1 MPRNTLPRRLLCAA
15 ILAALGIHPAV
26 AAKPDATT
34 KKDGP
39 PICPGSP
46 ALPAPESRLPEIA
59 ADDDRIHV
67 EADRIE
73 ARLNQAATFTG
84 HVELR
89 RGNLHLFADTLN
101 YNQAENHIDAQGS
114 IHLRREDGSAVL
126 TPRLQYDIDPGLGSA
141 EDAQFDLPDGQGR
154 GRADNIRF
162 EAKDVLKFDSVRYTT
177 CPPKR
182 NDWFLNA
189 SRLTLD
195 KSTETGTATNVWFT
209 FMHVPVF
216 YTPYL
221 SFPLTDE
228 RRTGLLAPLLGHN
241 TRTGFLVATPYYINL
256 APNMDDTLTPYY
268 LSERGLKLDNEFR
281 YLGTNY
287 KGQIDMAYLPNDRQT
302 GSDRERLRLRHDQN
316 LSPLWSVAA
325 SAQWV
330 SDNNYF
336 IDLGAAS
343 TDSGLTHLPRDLR
356 LDYADNLWRFRA
368 RASSFQTLD
377 DQIPLGNLPYQRLP
391 QLLLSANSSG
401 SPNTLHAGFESE
413 WVNFHRPDSTTGL
426 SVTGQRID
434 LMPSLSLPL
443 RTSYFYLTP
452 KAALRYTAW
461 RLENASGVDATGTTV
476 TRNSNPERILPLYSV
491 DTGLALERE
500 SDWFGSAYVQTLE
513 PRLYYVHIPYR
524 DQDSLP
530 VFDTAIPD
538 FNFLNF
544 FRENRFVGADRVGD
558 ANQVTAAITSRFILP
573 ASGIEQARVSFGQV
587 RYYED
592 QRVNL
597 PPGPISL
604 TSSDLIGEVG
614 ARFGQAWYLRS
625 GLQWDN
631 KVGETRKGVLYLH
644 YRPDPDRIVNI
655 GYRYLNTPPAPLDEQ
670 YDVSS
675 QWTVGPRWKL
685 FGRWNYSM
693 TEQHIVQ
700 TYAGV
705 ERNTCC
711 WSARLT
717 LRQRLLPDG
726 TQDHGVLLEFG
737 LSGFS
742 ELGQGEENPLK
753 QGKFIFE

>member
-26 AAKPDATT
+26 AATPGDSPK
-34 KKDGP
+34 GRQ
-39 PICPGSP
+39 PICPSGP

-89 RGNLHLFADTLN
+89 RGTLHLFADALN

-114 IHLRREDGSAVL
+114 IHLRREDGSAIL
-126 TPRLQYDIDPGLGSA
+126 APRLQYAIDPGLGSA
-141 EDAQFDLPDGQGR
+141 EDAEFDLPEGGGR

-177 CPPKR
+177 CPPNR
-182 NDWFLNA
+182 NDWFLHA
-189 SRLTLD
+189 SHLTLD
-195 KSTETGTATNVWFT
+195 KSTATGTATNVWFE
-209 FMHVPVF
+209 FMRVPVF

-228 RRTGLLAPLLGHN
+228 RRTGFLAPLLGHN

-256 APNMDDTLTPYY
+256 APNMDDTLTPRY
-268 LSERGLKLDNEFR
+268 LSERGVQTTNEFR
-281 YLGTNY
+281 YLGDNY
-287 KGQIDMAYLPNDRQT
+287 KGQVDLSYLPNDRQT
-302 GSDRERLRLRHDQN
+302 GTDREWLHLRHNQN
-316 LSPLWSVAA
+316 LSPRWSIAS

-343 TDSGLTHLPRDLR
+343 ADSGQTHLPRDLR
-356 LDYADNLWRFRA
+356 LDYSDSLWRFRA

-377 DQIPLGNLPYQRLP
+377 ATIPLGNLPYQRLP
-391 QLLLSANSSG
+391 QLLLSGNSSG
-401 SPNTLHAGFESE
+401 SPNTLHAGFEGE
-413 WVNFHRPDSTTGL
+413 WVSFYRPA
-426 SVTGQRID
+426 SVTGQRLD
-434 LMPSLSLPL
+434 LMPSLTLPL
-443 RTSYFYLTP
+443 RTSYFYFTP

-461 RLENASGVDATGTTV
+461 RLDNAGGMDATGTADPL
-476 TRNSNPERILPLYSV
+476 RSPDPERILPLYSV

-500 SDWFGSAYVQTLE
+500 GNWFGSTYVQTLE
-513 PRLYYVHIPYR
+513 PHLYYLHIPYR
-524 DQDSLP
+524 DQDDLP
-530 VFDTAIPD
+530 VFDAAIPD

-558 ANQVTAAITSRFILP
+558 ANQVTAAITSRFIQP
-573 ASGIEQARVSFGQV
+573 ASGIEQARVSVGQV

-597 PPGPISL
+597 PPATASL
-604 TSSDLIGEVG
+604 SSSDLIGEVG

-625 GLQWDN
+625 GMQWDN

-655 GYRYLNTPPAPLDEQ
+655 GYRYLNVPPTPYDEQ

-675 QWTVGPRWKL
+675 QWPVGPRWKL
-685 FGRWNYSM
+685 FGRWNYSIPN
-693 TEQHIVQ
+693 QRIVQ
-700 TYAGV
+700 SYAGI
-705 ERNTCC
+705 ERNSCC

-717 LRQRLLPDG
+717 LRQRHLPDG
-726 TQDHGVLLEFG
+726 TEDHGVLLEFG
-737 LSGFS
+737 LGGFS